1 MLRPGRG
8 ADYVKREDA
17 SRSRVSGHTDKNT
30 RWKMGLV
37 ISGTVWHVTWQ
48 HFRGD
53 LWLLLQLTYTSPFPA
68 PHPPSQMGLPNG
80 MAQGVYF
87 RSMQKKKKVCWHFG
101 LWQSATVGFQIFFLP
116 QYWKENKSDIK
127 SISGFKDGGA
137 RVKCMP
143 LCVSVSETKIHESEW
158 IHEHVKM
165 VLVTTRIVWFTAG
178 NTNPSNNSAQQWCWM
193 KTQREGRGG

>member
-8 ADYVKREDA
+8 ADDVKWEDA

-68 PHPPSQMGLPNG
+68 PTLHPKLVCQMEWCIGFISGLECAEKKFAVVWDVGKAPPSG
-80 MAQGVYF
+80 F
-87 RSMQKKKKVCWHFG
+87 RFYNNAERKTKVI
-101 LWQSATVGFQIFFLP
+101 SRKI
-116 QYWKENKSDIK
+116 
-127 SISGFKDGGA
+127 ISGNEDVAHKRNVSCFSGTKMQVQGFFFN
-137 RVKCMP
+137 VKLSLNC
-143 LCVSVSETKIHESEW
+143 K
-158 IHEHVKM
+158 
-165 VLVTTRIVWFTAG
+165 AG
-178 NTNPSNNSAQQWCWM
+178 NVTSFWEYESMSDNSVQHSLYV
-193 KTQREGRGG
+193 RLG

>member
-30 RWKMGLV
+30 QWKMGLV

-68 PHPPSQMGLPNG
+68 PTLHPKWVCQMEWRKGFISGAEYAGKKSLLAFWTLAKCHG
-80 MAQGVYF
+80 WVSYF
-87 RSMQKKKKVCWHFG
+87 
-101 LWQSATVGFQIFFLP
+101 FFLP

-158 IHEHVKM
+158 IHEHAKM
-165 VLVTTRIVWFTAG
+165 VLVTSRIVWFTAG
-178 NTNPSNNSAQQWCWM
+178 NTNLS
-193 KTQREGRGG
+193 K